1 MKYETIRYRVEN
13 DIALVTLNRP
23 KVMNALTVQMRAEV

>member
-13 DIALVTLNRP
+13 DIALITLNSP
-23 KVMNALTVQMRAEV
+23 KVMNALTV